1 MAHTTAHKSSI
12 LLTGLLCS
20 TALTVFSA
28 TKGHA
33 EDDGVLSLDPIIV
46 KQRDADG
53 DAADR
58 ATAVYVADAEI
69 ERAAMGDLKDLFAG
83 IASVSVGGAIPV
95 AQKIYV
101 NGIDMLKLAVQ
112 VDGVSQNNR
121 VFHHASANAFDPGLM
136 KSVRVDPGVAPADAG
151 PGALAGRVVMETID
165 AEDILTEGQAI
176 GGKTRL
182 SYGENGD
189 TFGTSLTLA
198 GQSNGFEI
206 LLYGK
211 RMTGDDYTD
220 GAGNTVG
227 GTRSDLTAGLLKLA
241 YETDAGHRF
250 EFSGQQMQD
259 TALRNRRAN
268 FGTASF
274 NPLGTVYDTKRTV
287 YSLRYEDVNGGG
299 NWDPSATIG
308 FSENEIGSIG
318 TTETSVGV
326 TRTYSA
332 TFQNRFHLSESDTIT
347 AGIDFQDQKSSASGD
362 YWGTNR
368 PSETSQTIGV
378 FAQARLQPSDRLKV
392 SAGLRYDWNAFT
404 GQDFGQ
410 IGRPYEQDSSG
421 LSGNLSIVYDVNDAL
436 SLRAGYSNVFGGIG
450 IEDNFLFFRD
460 WDYSALKP
468 RRASNV
474 VVGADWQNGNWTL
487 GAEAFQTKIDDTR
500 DVAGP
505 TVTSYDFESRGYNLG
520 ATYGWDSGF
529 ARLTFTDS
537 ETRVNGAATSSYYV
551 LDSGAPIGQVLA
563 LEVQQELP
571 QWDLVVGGHIDAA
584 FDYDQQLNEAD
595 ATTKLE
601 GYEVLNLFAEYRP
614 AAYDNVTI
622 RAEIN
627 NVFDRQ
633 YADRA
638 TYGGDY
644 PGFPTLKEPG
654 RSVSLVANVSF

>member
-1 MAHTTAHKSSI
+1 MAHQTAQKSS
-12 LLTGLLCS
+12 LLMTGLLCS
-20 TALTVFSA
+20 TALTLFSA
-28 TKGHA
+28 TTGYA
-33 EDDGVLSLDPIIV
+33 QDDTVLSLDPILV
-46 KQRDADG
+46 KQRDSDG
-53 DAADR
+53 EAADR

-165 AEDILTEGQAI
+165 AEDILTDGQAI
-176 GGKTRL
+176 GGKARL

-189 TFGTSLTLA
+189 TFGSSLTLA
-198 GQSNGFEI
+198 GQADGFEI

-241 YETDAGHRF
+241 YQTDEGHRF

-274 NPLGTVYDTKRTV
+274 NPLDTVYDTKRTV

-347 AGIDFQDQKSSASGD
+347 AGVDFQDQKSTASGD
-362 YWGTNR
+362 FWGSNR
-368 PSETSQTIGV
+368 PSEQSRTVGV

-392 SAGLRYDWNAFT
+392 SAGLRYDWNDFT

-410 IGRPYEQDSSG
+410 SGSPYQQDSSG
-421 LSGNLSIVYDVNDAL
+421 LSGNLSIVYSVNDAL

-450 IEDNFLFFRD
+450 VEDNFLFFRD

-474 VVGADWQNGNWTL
+474 VIGADWQSGNWTL
-487 GAEAFQTKIDDTR
+487 GAEAFQTRIDDTR

-505 TVTSYDFESRGYNLG
+505 VVTSYDFESRGYNLG
-520 ATYGWDSGF
+520 ATYGWEGGF
-529 ARLTFTDS
+529 ARLTFSDS
-537 ETRVNGAATSSYYV
+537 ETRVNGAPASGYYL

-571 QWDLVVGGHIDAA
+571 QWNLVVGGHIDAA
-584 FDYDQQLNEAD
+584 FDYDQQLNEAE

-614 AAYDNVTI
+614 AAYDNVSI

-644 PGFPTLKEPG
+644 PGFATLKEPG
-654 RSVSLVANVSF
+654 RSVSIVANVSF